1 MKKSGCDQKITIQ
14 KRIGICHVITETCHS
29 KGVLHQS
36 ADKSMMYGLG
46 CGMSFKHFHKFL
58 IFHKKLLQKL
68 GKIRILHT
76 VDQVAQLALHIVHTV
91 LTGRKIICRIILP
104 FSCLACSLNVQLHG
118 TCKTCH
124 ISHDL
129 NVIQG
134 IKIIDPQR
142 IWVPDLTI
150 DHTCFILKDQILIG
164 FSILRC
170 SCLFLFTEIDSVY
183 SVSLM

>member
-1 MKKSGCDQKITIQ
+1 MF
-14 KRIGICHVITETCHS
+14 
-29 KGVLHQS
+29 HQP
-36 ADKSMMYGLG
+36 ADKAVMYGLG
-46 CGMSFKHFHKFL
+46 CGMTFKHLHKFL

-104 FSCLACSLNVQLHG
+104 FSCLACSLDIQLHG
-118 TCKTCH
+118 ACKACH

-129 NVIQG
+129 NVIQR
-134 IKIIDPQR
+134 IKLINSQR
-142 IWVPDLTI
+142 IGIPDLTI

-164 FSILRC
+164 LTILRC
-170 SCLFLFTEIDSVY
+170 SCLFLFAEIDPVY